1 MFVGRLKLVM
11 TGIMFLQEAFSQPTW
26 EGYGTH
32 LCVTTH
38 SLRSP
43 GLLNKWVS
51 GPIKL
56 FNTMNLMRCR
66 HSLGAYTN
74 IRYCSAGVYKDDAVR
89 LKYLYPQLELDRCY
103 I

>member
-1 MFVGRLKLVM
+1 MGGLRDPLVCHNPQFEKPWPTKQVGLWPNK
-11 TGIMFLQEAFSQPTW
+11 TLQHNEL
-26 EGYGTH
+26 GD
-32 LCVTTH
+32 
-38 SLRSP
+38 
-43 GLLNKWVS
+43 
-51 GPIKL
+51 GPPL
-56 FNTMNLMRCR
+56 PRGR